1 ADAIGPSAAGKL
13 AVGVAAVDMCWP
25 LDTLTPTDFY
35 SSTLGAYSVHPGIN
49 AWAILGAAAFEDDI
63 PAPAVDALKASAAP
77 DGGWEWMTGFGA
89 DTNSTAVAIQALLA
103 AGEPLTDTAII
114 SGVAFLR
121 RAQNDDGGF
130 GYDPAT
136 AAEYGSDAN
145 STAYALQALYAL
157 GEDPAGAAWTR
168 GPDGASPIDFLLNAQ
183 LDDGTIEWQPGS
195 GANLLATQQA
205 VPALL
210 GRSFPLATGV
220 RMCRSR

>member
-1 ADAIGPSAAGKL
+1 
-13 AVGVAAVDMCWP
+13 
-25 LDTLTPTDFY
+25 
-35 SSTLGAYSVHPGIN
+35 
-49 AWAILGAAAFEDDI
+49 
-63 PAPAVDALKASAAP
+63 
-77 DGGWEWMTGFGA
+77 
-89 DTNSTAVAIQALLA
+89 
-103 AGEPLTDTAII
+103 
-114 SGVAFLR
+114 LR